1 MEFVQFIEK
10 VEERLGSSGP
20 GEAEQATTA
29 TFEALGECIS
39 GGEASDIAAQLPE
52 ELKGPLQAASG
63 KPESVGLEGFFS
75 RVGEKTGVDRNTAT
89 DYASSVMAV
98 LGQAITVGELRDV
111 HSQLPQE
118 FQPLL
123 QG

>member
-10 VEERLGSSGP
+10 VENRLDNPGP

-29 TFEALGECIS
+29 TFEALGESIS
-39 GGEASDIAAQLPE
+39 GGEASDLAAQLPE

-63 KPESVGLEGFFS
+63 EPESLGLDGFFS
-75 RVGEKTGVDRNTAT
+75 RVGEKAGVDENRAA

-98 LGQAITVGELRDV
+98 LGQAVSTGEIRDV
-111 HSQLPQE
+111 RSQLPQE